1 MMLRI
6 CLLFSLL
13 IYSFNAISQID
24 FKGLWQG
31 IIVMDG
37 QTTEQGNIIFIN
49 IPTNDNIVEGKTR
62 EEINNSPYYAV
73 KSYRG
78 KINNN
83 KLSFD
88 QVRILKKE
96 SSSRTNWCL
105 FKSELV
111 YNDSTGYL
119 EGRFYSTN
127 CRNFSGKIMFY
138 RSNATFSEDETLILH
153 HSWIKDF
160 KNDLEKGFNA
170 PEIRAKEM
178 SEFQFKP
185 IYFDY
190 DKAELK
196 QEFEPF
202 LLKMIRIINSHPDL
216 RVQVTGNTDS
226 DGTDEYNIELSK
238 RRAEAIIY
246 FFEEQGIEVD
256 RLIIDF
262 KGEKNP
268 VDSNN
273 TKEGKQKNRRVDFS
287 FIYK

>member
-1 MMLRI
+1 
-6 CLLFSLL
+6 
-13 IYSFNAISQID
+13 
-24 FKGLWQG
+24 
-31 IIVMDG
+31 MDG
-37 QTTEQGNIIFIN
+37 QKTEQGNIIFIN
-49 IPTNDNIVEGKTR
+49 IPSNENVFEGKMR

-78 KINNN
+78 KVNHN

-119 EGRFYSTN
+119 EGRFFSTN

-138 RSNATFSEDETLILH
+138 RSNATFSEDVTLILH
-153 HSWIKDF
+153 HSWIEDF
-160 KNDLEKGFNA
+160 KSDLAKGFNA

-196 QEFEPF
+196 SEFEAF
-202 LLKMIRIINSHPDL
+202 LLKMIRIVNSHPDL

-226 DGTDEYNIELSK
+226 DGTNEYNIDLSK
-238 RRAEAIIY
+238 RRAEAIIH
-246 FFEEQGIEVD
+246 FFEAQGIAVD

-262 KGEKNP
+262 KGENNP
-268 VDSNN
+268 VDSNK